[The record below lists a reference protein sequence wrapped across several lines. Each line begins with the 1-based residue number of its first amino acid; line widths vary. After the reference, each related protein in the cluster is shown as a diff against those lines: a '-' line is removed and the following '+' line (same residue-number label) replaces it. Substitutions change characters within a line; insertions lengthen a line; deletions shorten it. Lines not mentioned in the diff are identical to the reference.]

1 MASLIAE
8 GLGVAYADEYAVR
21 DVDLVVYPGS
31 FTAVT
36 GPSGAGKTS
45 LLWALAGAL
54 SPATGTV
61 TFDDEPLRSRAH
73 AAAQGVALIPQG
85 NGLVTSLTTLENVLL
100 PLMRSGEPAPQVRQ
114 RSVEFLRLVGLH
126 EHLNH
131 HRGAV
136 GRAAAADRDRARPR
150 LLAQGSAGGR
160 AHERPRLDEQGA
172 RARTCFEPRL
182 GAARSSSW
190 PPMIPT
196 PLPPPITSP
205 PTRCRSNGLVTRVPS
220 VRSG

>member
-21 DVDLVVYPGS
+21 GVDLVVYPGS

-100 PLMRSGEPAPQVRQ
+100 PLMRSGEPAPQVRE

-131 HRGAV
+131 LIEELSGGQQQRTAIARALACSPRVLLADEPTSDLDSMNRERVLELLRAEARRGAIV
-136 GRAAAADRDRARPR
+136 VMATNDPDAAAAAD
-150 LLAQGSAGGR
+150 
-160 AHERPRLDEQGA
+160 HELRLDAG
-172 RARTCFEPRL
+172 RTV
-182 GAARSSSW
+182 S
-190 PPMIPT
+190 
-196 PLPPPITSP
+196 
-205 PTRCRSNGLVTRVPS
+205 
-220 VRSG
+220 

>member
-8 GLGVAYADEYAVR
+8 GLGVAYAGEYAVR
-21 DVDLVVYPGS
+21 GVDLVVYPGS

-100 PLMRSGEPAPQVRQ
+100 PLMRSGEPAPQVRE

-131 HRGAV
+131 LIEELSGGQQQRTAIARALACSPRVLLADEPTSDLDSMNRERVLELLRAEARRGAIV
-136 GRAAAADRDRARPR
+136 VMATNDPDAAAAAD
-150 LLAQGSAGGR
+150 
-160 AHERPRLDEQGA
+160 HELRLDAG
-172 RARTCFEPRL
+172 RTV
-182 GAARSSSW
+182 S
-190 PPMIPT
+190 
-196 PLPPPITSP
+196 
-205 PTRCRSNGLVTRVPS
+205 
-220 VRSG
+220 